1 MKKIASEFES
11 YFESVPGSIMNSIG
25 GFTTFSGDLDVFD
38 GIAPI
43 EEQVSALFAIDRA
56 GRE

>member
-1 MKKIASEFES
+1 
-11 YFESVPGSIMNSIG
+11 MNSIG